1 MDIVTSTIFEPT
13 VRLDI
18 DIKSLRTRDFDKLHI
33 LGWSEE
39 GVAFNFIKHMI
50 LRDDEER
57 EIIQELYDA
66 GRLVYHCNIIHPRH
80 NDSSFHLPWPEFD
93 QFLGWQEYKEVSHTP
108 KQLYHCQT
116 LTYRPHKDLLVEK
129 LLDSELDGEIYYK
142 RLEDIWDKIP
152 DTPAWHKQVDR
163 FVESTDFDP
172 EFVFDS
178 DTNPPPPI
186 DVWSDSLLL
195 ITPESTD
202 EIVLHTEK
210 TWMPILW
217 KMPSIL
223 VGAKNLNTELE
234 DKGYKLF
241 HNVIDYKFDHLNTI
255 EQRVNGLIEQLS
267 DIQNYKLAAEK
278 MAEVCE
284 YNHKRFLNDIAYGYK
299 PEVIKMDAEFTKGAK
314 KLINMINKAT
324 KQAKQ
329 LTKLQDTVQ

>member
-13 VRLDI
+13 VCLDI

-39 GVAFNFIKHMI
+39 GVAFDFIKHII

-93 QFLGWQEYKEVSHTP
+93 QFLGWQEYKEVPHTP

-129 LLDSELDGEIYYK
+129 LLDSDLDGEIYYK
-142 RLEDIWDKIP
+142 RLEDMWDKIP
-152 DTPAWHKQVDR
+152 NTPHWHSKVDR
-163 FVESTDFDP
+163 FAESTDFDP

-178 DTNPPPPI
+178 DTNPPPPV
-186 DVWSDSLLL
+186 DVWKNSLFL

-210 TWMPILW
+210 TWMPMLW

-241 HNVIDYKFDHLNTI
+241 HDVIDYKFDHLNTM
-255 EQRVNGLIEQLS
+255 EQRVYGLLEQLAN
-267 DIQNYKLAAEK
+267 IKNYKLAAEK

-299 PEVIKMDAEFTKGAK
+299 PEVITADAQFTEGAQQ
-314 KLINMINKAT
+314 LINMINKAT